1 MLFRIYNVSFGVSI
15 SDLVMITFRV
25 DNMNR
30 AVLIIRNVELRVSE

>member
-1 MLFRIYNVSFGVSI
+1 MLLRIYNVSFVVSI

-30 AVLIIRNVELRVSE
+30 AVLIIRNVEFRVSE